1 MSTTNLIPTLFGQ
14 EEFSIISDSE
24 EFLSACLLLKLNTV
38 NIFKIEKLPI
48 NSIIF
53 SFSNEAAKKT
63 FEIAK
68 QTEHKR
74 CVFCAIQ
81 VFEPSLANALYSLK
95 LLISSNFEFALAAQ
109 RFFLNMLNSNN
120 SFSLSG
126 NNADAQVTIFPH
138 ARPYALLREDINN
151 NFVHSVAEFFEV
163 HYAHMNPNEPCP
175 FSFSGTLKI
184 EGILTVLR
192 KPNPTL
198 PEGIRS
204 SLQWLSKRIAEETAY
219 LSVKDNIVT
228 SIKIKNDEYVKLLD
242 LAAGTR
248 GLNLTEFAIGVN
260 DTISPNIDFKI
271 NSQMNEGVRGIH
283 LAVGDGSAGYHIDL
297 LSPNVIVNP
306 SHL

>member
-1 MSTTNLIPTLFGQ
+1 MATIKMIPTLFGE

-24 EFLSACLLLKLNTV
+24 EFLAACLLLDLNTAH
-38 NIFKIEKLPI
+38 IFNIEKLPN
-48 NSIIF
+48 NSIVF

-63 FEIAK
+63 FETAK
-68 QTEHKR
+68 KTEHKK
-74 CVFCAIQ
+74 CAFCAIQ

-95 LLISSNFEFALAAQ
+95 LLMSSNFDRALASQ
-109 RFFLNMLNSNN
+109 RFFLNMLNSYS

-126 NNADAQVTIFPH
+126 NHADAQVTIRPH
-138 ARPYALLREDINN
+138 AQPYALLSDDISN
-151 NFVHSVAEFFEV
+151 NFVQSVAEFFEV

-192 KPNPTL
+192 KPNPML
-198 PEGIRS
+198 PDGVKV
-204 SLQWLSKRIAEETAY
+204 SLQCLSELIAEETAL

-228 SIKIKNDEYVKLLD
+228 SLKIKNEEYVKLLD

-248 GLNLTEFAIGVN
+248 GLKLTEFAIGVN
-260 DTISPNIDFKI
+260 DTISPNIDFKM

-283 LAVGDGSAGYHIDL
+283 LAVGDGSTGYHIDL
-297 LSPNVIVNP
+297 LSPNVIVTP